1 MNLNNPMKN
10 LHLALLISLIAI
22 CPKTYS
28 QNINPLRIGNK
39 PLYYSLEISET
50 DLDSLPKDFDQT
62 QIYTTKKRTLKK
74 PIFEYTK
81 CRISLYQLDSNNF
94 HMQIVTDEYLKEFK
108 GGTLILFH
116 CNFAADKTATTNMN
130 DYSDYEAFY
139 NLLFKPILDY
149 NQNKKQLNYKPADLD
164 SYFPFETNMNYE
176 FETMD
181 SLGNIIP
188 DCNLKFISQ
197 TNLVNDTLLN
207 FQGNFRRYKDGPI
220 FPKSKKDST
229 FLTTDYKINF
239 TYSCL
244 EKQVDNIDAIMIVYS
259 QGSIYTKKRIAIKIK
274 RLKNH
279 R

>member
-1 MNLNNPMKN
+1 MNYFRLSF
-10 LHLALLISLIAI
+10 LILLVAI

-28 QNINPLRIGNK
+28 QNINPLQIGNK

-50 DLDSLPKDFDQT
+50 DLDSLPKNFDQT
-62 QIYTTKKRTLKK
+62 QIYSTKKSTLKK
-74 PIFEYTK
+74 NIFDYTK
-81 CRISLYQLDSNNF
+81 CLISLYQLDSNNF
-94 HMQIVTDEYLKEFK
+94 NMTIVSDEYLKEFK
-108 GGTLILFH
+108 GGNLTLFH
-116 CNFAADKTATTNMN
+116 CNFALDKTATTNMN

-149 NQNKKQLNYKPADLD
+149 NPNKKQLNYEPADID

-188 DCNLKFISQ
+188 DGNLKFISQ
-197 TNLVNDTLLN
+197 TILDNDTLLN
-207 FQGNFRRYKDGPI
+207 FQGDFFRYKDGPI

-229 FLTTDYKINF
+229 FLTTDYKINY
-239 TYSCL
+239 TYSSL
-244 EKQVDNIDAIMIVYS
+244 EKQVDNVEAIMIIYS

>member
-1 MNLNNPMKN
+1 MKN
-10 LHLALLISLIAI
+10 LHLALLISLITI
-22 CPKTYS
+22 CPKTYA
-28 QNINPLRIGNK
+28 QNISPINCGGK
-39 PLYYSLEISET
+39 TVYYSLEITET
-50 DLDSLPKDFDQT
+50 NLDSLPKDFDQT

-74 PIFEYTK
+74 PIFDYTK
-81 CRISLYQLDSNNF
+81 CLISLYQLDSNNF

-116 CNFAADKTATTNMN
+116 CNFALDKTATTNMN
-130 DYSDYEAFY
+130 DYSDYKTFY
-139 NLLFKPILDY
+139 DLLFKPILNY
-149 NQNKKQLNYKPADLD
+149 KPNVKQLNYEPADLN
-164 SYFPFETNMNYE
+164 SYFPFETNMNYK

-188 DCNLKFISQ
+188 DGNLKFISL
-197 TNLVNDTLLN
+197 TILDNDTLLN
-207 FQGNFRRYKDGPI
+207 FQGDFCRFKDGPI

-229 FLTTDYKINF
+229 FLTTDYKINY
-239 TYSCL
+239 TYSSL
-244 EKQVDNIDAIMIVYS
+244 EKQVDNVEAIIIIYS